1 MSLLLDTH
9 VWVWSQEDPE
19 RIGKRARRRL
29 EDTGEDLFVA
39 TISSLE
45 IARLIHVGLLEF
57 EGKLDRWVEVSLDL
71 LRCGSLE
78 LSHAVAVAAYQLPGA
93 FHKDPADRILAA
105 TARVHGLT
113 LVTADQRLLDYRPV
127 RTLDARR

>member
-57 EGKLDRWVEVSLDL
+57 EGKLDRWVEVSLDV

-93 FHKDPADRILAA
+93 FHKDPADRILVA